1 METIARVAAR
11 FFSKE
16 RDESYIIE
24 CETSSGCPLMN
35 ELDKASLLDAR
46 IIRGACPTCGG
57 IGQVPAT
64 HMPAGATERCPDC
77 ANTPVWVIE
86 PAAWG
91 AFVCAVQGALSKDAI
106 LSEPDGETVW
116 RIYEQRG
123 VIALQALLPGARV
136 AKEIMTVDA
145 LGETR
150 AAIGY
155 LDRDV
160 LFLSMRDGDQIA
172 ILATP
177 ARKEVEDE

>member
-1 METIARVAAR
+1 MTMETIARVAAR

-86 PAAWG
+86 PAAWE
-91 AFVCAVQGALSKDAI
+91 AFVCSCIWLKAVTKEEASRKWRMPHQSLGELLPGEPDECEFDEWWAWVESIALS
-106 LSEPDGETVW
+106 T
-116 RIYEQRG
+116 
-123 VIALQALLPGARV
+123 LQALLPGV
-136 AKEIMTVDA
+136 K
-145 LGETR
+145 
-150 AAIGY
+150 
-155 LDRDV
+155 
-160 LFLSMRDGDQIA
+160 SC
-172 ILATP
+172 
-177 ARKEVEDE
+177 KEVEE